1 MKKELIVMKGVEKV
15 YQGKGEKVR
24 ALKGINLTILEGE
37 FAAIAGPSGSGK
49 TTLLNL
55 IGALDKPTSGKIF
68 FLGKEISSLNQKELA
83 TFRRKYIGFI
93 FQHFNLIPVLTVEEN
108 VEYVLLLQKIGVS
121 ERIQKVRDVLEK
133 VGLKGLEKR
142 FPPQLSG
149 GQQQRVAIARAIV
162 HKPKIVLADEPT
174 ANLDTETGKNI
185 LKLMKKLNKE
195 KNITFLFS
203 THDPLIMQEAER
215 LILLRDGEIVE
226 EKKNF

>member
-68 FLGKEISSLNQKELA
+68 FLGKDLSSLSQKELA
-83 TFRRKYIGFI
+83 ILRRKHIGFI
-93 FQHFNLIPVLTVEEN
+93 FQNFNLIPVLTVEEN
-108 VEYVLLLQKIGVS
+108 VEYVLLLQGMPSK
-121 ERIQKVRDVLEK
+121 ERKEKVRNILKE
-133 VGLKGLEKR
+133 VGLEGMEDR
-142 FPPQLSG
+142 FPTQLSG

-162 HKPKIVLADEPT
+162 HEPAIVLADEPT
-174 ANLDTETGKNI
+174 ANLDTETGKTI
-185 LKLMKKLNKE
+185 LRLMKKLNKE

>member
-68 FLGKEISSLNQKELA
+68 FLGKEISSLNQRELA